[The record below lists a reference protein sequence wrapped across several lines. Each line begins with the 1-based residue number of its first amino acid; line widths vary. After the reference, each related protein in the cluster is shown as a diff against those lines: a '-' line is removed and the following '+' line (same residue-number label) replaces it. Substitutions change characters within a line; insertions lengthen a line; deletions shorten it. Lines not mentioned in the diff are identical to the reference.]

1 METFRVVVYFS
12 GPPIRVGTPPPGEV
26 LKLNGVGFKSFLHAG
41 VLVCGLGY
49 SHYLGLFLPVGEYL
63 RSRRGVVAVP
73 RGVTSARTENLRY
86 PDPYK
91 GRGVYSLISGTPSTK
106 PGKRR

>member
-1 METFRVVVYFS
+1 VETFGVVVYYA
-12 GPPIRVGTPPPGEV
+12 GPPLRVGAPPVGEV
-26 LKLNGVGFKSFLHAG
+26 LKLNGVGFKSFLHGG

-49 SHYLGLFLPVGEYL
+49 SHYLGLLLPLGEYL
-63 RSRRGVVAVP
+63 RARRGTVAVP
-73 RGVTSARTENLRY
+73 RGVTSTRLEYLRR

-91 GRGVYSLISGTPSTK
+91 GRGVYSLLRGKPSTK